1 MYMVYRV
8 CLWRIRKGGREGDR
22 VVRVVRVYGIWVFC
36 LLCVCSLSLSLSAW
50 WQCVSVFFVLR

>member
-36 LLCVCSLSLSLSAW
+36 LLCVCSLSLSLS
-50 WQCVSVFFVLR
+50 LRGGNV